1 MRFQYSAKAGS
12 GQTSAGVID
21 APTIA
26 DARQQLRTQGLFTL
40 SLSPEAN
47 GAGRL
52 RAPRVAS
59 RRGRVRKADLLM
71 LTSQLAIMCQSG
83 IDLAEALHN
92 AARQATNPALQEALG
107 AVCRDVEDGKAAS
120 AAFERHVHIFGGAYV
135 AAVAAGEAS
144 GTISQVFERLAD
156 LLRNEVRLRNTLAS
170 ILVYPVILVGVGLT
184 VVTAMIFF
192 VLPQFAKVFRD
203 LGSPAP
209 PLTQLL
215 LDTAQHVRDHALVIV
230 LATAGAALALA
241 RLRSTEAVLRLW
253 HRIVLNAAL
262 FRGATRALL
271 TGRTFRLMGTVLQ
284 TGIPLLDA
292 IRLCRASVQ
301 NRQYRSLFD
310 TLERDVLNGSGMS
323 RALAQSPF
331 VPPGAA
337 EMVATAERTGRLGPI
352 MQLVGEFYEDDGEQ
366 RLRRLVKL
374 LEPAI
379 IVAMGAV
386 VAGVVLAVM
395 LPLLD
400 ISSMS
405 H

>member
-1 MRFQYSAKAGS
+1 MRFLYSAKAAS
-12 GQTSAGVID
+12 GQTSAGVLE
-21 APTIA
+21 AATLA
-26 DARQQLRTQGLFTL
+26 EARRQLRAQGLYVM
-40 SLSPEAN
+40 SLTGEA
-47 GAGRL
+47 ATAA
-52 RAPRVAS
+52 RARPQAARGHS
-59 RRGRVRKADLLM
+59 RRVRKTDLLM

-92 AARQATNPALQEALG
+92 ASRQVTNPTLRAALESI
-107 AVCRDVEDGKAAS
+107 CRDVEDGKSAS
-120 AAFERHVHIFGGAYV
+120 SAFERHASIFGGAYI
-135 AAVAAGEAS
+135 AAIAAGEVS

-170 ILVYPVILVGVGLT
+170 ILVYPAILIGVGLT
-184 VVTAMIFF
+184 VVAAMIFF

-215 LDTAQHVRDHALVIV
+215 LDAGQQMRDHALYLLLACGAAAFV
-230 LATAGAALALA
+230 LARAW
-241 RLRSTEAVLRLW
+241 STETAQTLR
-253 HRIVLNAAL
+253 HRLVLNTAVV
-262 FRGATRALL
+262 RDATRSLL

-292 IRLCRASVQ
+292 IRLCRSSVPNQ
-301 NRQYRSLFD
+301 LYRRLFD
-310 TLERDVLNGSGMS
+310 TLEQDVLNGGSMS
-323 RALAQSPF
+323 RALAQSAF
-331 VPPGAA
+331 VPAGAA

-352 MQLVGEFYEDDGEQ
+352 MLLVGEFYEDDGEQ

-379 IVAMGAV
+379 IVGMGAV
-386 VAGVVLAVM
+386 VAIVVLAVM

-400 ISSMS
+400 ISTVSP
-405 H
+405 